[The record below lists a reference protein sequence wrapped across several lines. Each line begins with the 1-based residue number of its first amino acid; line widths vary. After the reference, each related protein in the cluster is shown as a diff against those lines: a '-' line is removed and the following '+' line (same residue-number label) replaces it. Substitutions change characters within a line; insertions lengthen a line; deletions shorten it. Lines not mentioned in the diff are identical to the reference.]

1 MTLERWLRNRLGWLL
16 APTIVGNC
24 LAVAVAGPWAASV
37 ESLGAGSLQVF
48 LLLTVGLT
56 LVLQLALSGAALT
69 RLRSFRGLVSG
80 RLPTTREH
88 RLAALGELR
97 RIPGRMAVLS
107 ITGWVLGALLLG
119 VGMVALGDAGWGT
132 AARLL
137 MAGILFG
144 SLGTTLV
151 SLLLTTRAHQ
161 AADRLSEGLAPHDV
175 IAAAPGVDWSVRGRT
190 VAFTV
195 LLTVVPVL
203 ILADVV
209 WVSLGRAPSQLALV
223 APELRQAT
231 ADALFT
237 SLAVRLVAL
246 GLLSL
251 AFAVITAA
259 AAAQTI
265 AGPMQ
270 RLAAEARRVASGDLE
285 TPRVIAADG
294 EVWRV
299 TSVFGQLHERL
310 AGLVDKVLQ
319 AGAHVHTA
327 TDSLQRTSARSE
339 ATAAEQAAA
348 LNETSATT
356 EELAR
361 SARQIAG
368 SAGSVHEL
376 ARRTLEAAQE
386 GQHDAAAFQAAV
398 DRMKQDNRSIAGA
411 VDRLQRRVQQIGRI
425 VELINAVA
433 DRSDLLALSAELE
446 GTRAG
451 EVGRGFSLVG
461 AEMRRLAENVLESTA
476 EVEELIAEIRDAT
489 VRTAEATERG
499 SHLTER
505 GMALADEVT
514 SSLLRVTELAE
525 ETSNQVRTIT
535 LATQQQQSG
544 TDQLAEAMG
553 EILAGTQAELAT
565 TQRLAEVNQRLLGL
579 SSSLQTAVGRF
590 HGNDPS
596 TRARDP

>member
-1 MTLERWLRNRLGWLL
+1 MTLDAWLRNKVGWLL
-16 APTIVGNC
+16 APLFLGNG
-24 LAVAVAGPWAASV
+24 LAVAVAGPWAVSAQ
-37 ESLGAGSLQVF
+37 SLPQSALQIF
-48 LLLTVGLT
+48 LLLLVGTALA
-56 LVLQLALSGAALT
+56 VQLSLSGAALA
-69 RLRSFRGLVSG
+69 RLRTFRGLVSG
-80 RLPTTREH
+80 RLPVTREH

-97 RIPGRMAVLS
+97 QLPSRMTGLS
-107 ITGWVLGALLLG
+107 LTGWLGGGALLG
-119 VGMVALGDAGWGT
+119 VGMVTLGGASWDT

-137 MAGILFG
+137 VAGALFG
-144 SLGTTLV
+144 SLGTVLS
-151 SLLLTTRAHQ
+151 SLLLTARAHE
-161 AADRLSEGLAPHDV
+161 ASDHLSEGLAPHDV
-175 IAAAPGVDWSVRGRT
+175 IAAAPGADWSVRSRT
-190 VAFTV
+190 VALTV

-203 ILADVV
+203 LLADVA
-209 WVSLGRAPSQLALV
+209 WLALGRAPTELALV
-223 APELRQAT
+223 APGLRQAA
-231 ADALFT
+231 ADALFS
-237 SLAVRLVAL
+237 SLALRLAGL
-246 GLLSL
+246 GLLSV

-265 AGPMQ
+265 AGPLQ

-285 TPRVIAADG
+285 APRVIAADG

-299 TSVFGQLHERL
+299 TAVFGQLHERL
-310 AGLVDKVLQ
+310 AGLVHKVLE
-319 AGAHVHTA
+319 AGTHVRTA
-327 TDSLQRTSARSE
+327 TDSLQRTSVRSE
-339 ATAAEQAAA
+339 ATAAEQGAA
-348 LNETSATT
+348 LNQTSATT

-368 SAGSVHEL
+368 SAGAVHEL

-451 EVGRGFSLVG
+451 EVGRGFALVG

-505 GMALADEVT
+505 GTALADEVT

-544 TDQLAEAMG
+544 SDQLAEAMG
-553 EILAGTQAELAT
+553 EILAGTQAELDT
-565 TQRLAEVNQRLLGL
+565 TGRLAEVNLRLVGL

-590 HGNDPS
+590 TG
-596 TRARDP
+596 ARGAGSNPK

>member
-1 MTLERWLRNRLGWLL
+1 
-16 APTIVGNC
+16 
-24 LAVAVAGPWAASV
+24 
-37 ESLGAGSLQVF
+37 
-48 LLLTVGLT
+48 
-56 LVLQLALSGAALT
+56 
-69 RLRSFRGLVSG
+69 
-80 RLPTTREH
+80 
-88 RLAALGELR
+88 
-97 RIPGRMAVLS
+97 
-107 ITGWVLGALLLG
+107 
-119 VGMVALGDAGWGT
+119 
-132 AARLL
+132 
-137 MAGILFG
+137 
-144 SLGTTLV
+144 
-151 SLLLTTRAHQ
+151 
-161 AADRLSEGLAPHDV
+161 
-175 IAAAPGVDWSVRGRT
+175 
-190 VAFTV
+190 
-195 LLTVVPVL
+195 
-203 ILADVV
+203 
-209 WVSLGRAPSQLALV
+209 
-223 APELRQAT
+223 
-231 ADALFT
+231 
-237 SLAVRLVAL
+237 
-246 GLLSL
+246 
-251 AFAVITAA
+251 
-259 AAAQTI
+259 
-265 AGPMQ
+265 
-270 RLAAEARRVASGDLE
+270 
-285 TPRVIAADG
+285 VIAADG

-319 AGAHVHTA
+319 AGAHVRTA
-327 TDSLQRTSARSE
+327 TDSLQRTSTRSD

-361 SARQIAG
+361 SARQIAA

-505 GMALADEVT
+505 GTALADEVT
-514 SSLLRVTELAE
+514 FSLLRVTELAE

-553 EILAGTQAELAT
+553 EILAGTQTELAT
-565 TQRLAEVNQRLLGL
+565 AQRLAEVNQRLLGL

-590 HGNDPS
+590 TGTKGDPAG
-596 TRARDP
+596 RAAGHPSERSVT